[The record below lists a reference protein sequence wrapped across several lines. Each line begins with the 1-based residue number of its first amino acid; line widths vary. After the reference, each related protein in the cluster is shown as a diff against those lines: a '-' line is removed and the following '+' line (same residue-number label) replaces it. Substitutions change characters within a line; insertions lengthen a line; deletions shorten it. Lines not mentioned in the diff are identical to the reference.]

1 MVYYILPFYHF
12 THIQNHP
19 QVEDW
24 EGKNCK
30 KHTSLLVFVIPL
42 LLWWS
47 CGCTCFEHRHSFDK
61 GFALPLFLV
70 TLDTSTLALEQPT
83 LDWKDSPPDR
93 FWWHLNIRHATFM
106 WIMAQWHGS
115 LAFPLSTTG
124 NSEQRTADW
133 WVERGNLVS
142 KWHVM
147 QYLAQPVPPS
157 WRIWPLY
164 CNSPTHRHRLRQWI
178 QSKGATVQ
186 MRGCATAVSK
196 VRGAF
201 SPTMLDL

>member
-47 CGCTCFEHRHSFDK
+47 CGCTCFEHRHSLDK

-115 LAFPLSTTG
+115 LASHCQQPEILNRERRTGGLKEAISFRSGTSCNTWLNQCHHLGEYDHST
-124 NSEQRTADW
+124 A
-133 WVERGNLVS
+133 
-142 KWHVM
+142 
-147 QYLAQPVPPS
+147 
-157 WRIWPLY
+157 
-164 CNSPTHRHRLRQWI
+164 THRHI
-178 QSKGATVQ
+178 DTDFGSESKAKVQ
-186 MRGCATAVSK
+186 RCRCVDVQLLCQRCEVHS
-196 VRGAF
+196 VR
-201 SPTMLDL
+201 PC